1 MILNTQQ
8 LIETLTGKNKS
19 FIKRVAKH
27 QEEKYGNVD
36 VFNAIIYPVE
46 HHWYGECHRIQ
57 MQFGENWIDF
67 NLNFKGDVIDTYGNG
82 QGHKYHKS
90 LEECAKE
97 LFNKFNGGNNNEN
110 DF

>member
-1 MILNTQQ
+1 MYEHLNTQQ
-8 LIETLTGKNKS
+8 LISRLTGKNKS

-46 HHWYGECHRIQ
+46 HHWYGECHKIQ

-90 LEECAKE
+90 LEACAKE
-97 LFNKFNGGNNNEN
+97 LFLKEERL
-110 DF
+110 

>member
-1 MILNTQQ
+1 MTYNTKD

-36 VFNAIIYPVE
+36 IFTAIVYPRE
-46 HHWYGECHRIQ
+46 YSWRGYTTKIE

-67 NLNFKGDVIDTYGNG
+67 FFNDKGEVEDTLGIG
-82 QGHKYHKS
+82 QGHRYHKN
-90 LEECAKE
+90 LEECARE
-97 LFNKFNGGNNNEN
+97 LLRRR
-110 DF
+110 